1 MVTSALLGPGPVRQV
16 VSDVL
21 VLFEVVVLLVVVM
34 SWFPLRPG
42 GIPERI
48 YRVLLRITEPVMGP
62 VRRALPRSGM
72 LDFSPIVVLIAIF
85 VLQRILVG

>member
-1 MVTSALLGPGPVRQV
+1 MLSALLGPGPVRQV

-21 VLFEVVVLLVVVM
+21 LLFELIVLLVVVM

-42 GIPERI
+42 GSAARF

-72 LDFSPIVVLIAIF
+72 LDFSPIVVLVAIF
-85 VLQRILVG
+85 VLQRVLVG